1 MLAGTVSLT
10 EVFNSF
16 ALLTPLR
23 LANISLTGLTMLT
36 MVIMMM
42 MMILMILIILS
53 TTCRSPRN
61 FDAVLG
67 LYRTNKLHLAAGVC
81 VQVKTRKNLFFNI
94 ELWEIYDYQQ
104 LCTGLLWGTWVL
116 GPWWS
121 SHGWIAFHLYHH
133 HHIIDWLASARKWY
147 CI

>member
-81 VQVKTRKNLFFNI
+81 VQVKTR
-94 ELWEIYDYQQ
+94 
-104 LCTGLLWGTWVL
+104 
-116 GPWWS
+116 
-121 SHGWIAFHLYHH
+121 
-133 HHIIDWLASARKWY
+133 
-147 CI
+147 